1 MDGCPGGSNKVNA
14 LVWQVVIP
22 LRNVRAHLEI
32 STMKSDGGSGLSTV
46 FGMVYVN
53 EAKYIRDMIYV
64 KRLSCC
70 KWNGESN

>member
-46 FGMVYVN
+46 FGMVYLIFDIFIISRAQEHSYN
-53 EAKYIRDMIYV
+53 K
-64 KRLSCC
+64 
-70 KWNGESN
+70 